1 MLLIGLMRVFLP
13 FALSILY
20 KLWYRLMNNSVM
32 CSVHDKKHPPLTIY
46 TRIYFSAPWRPEVLP
61 STPFAKAVAS
71 LPEDLTEES
80 PESQVYHAFKPKNA
94 KSEKKKDKEKKD
106 KKNKYQG
113 GDVVLRKGRYYAGD
127 GNSLE
132 EILSTRGIDTVILV
146 RCVNLPSPN

>member
-1 MLLIGLMRVFLP
+1 MF
-13 FALSILY
+13 
-20 KLWYRLMNNSVM
+20 
-32 CSVHDKKHPPLTIY
+32 SVHEQKHPPLTIY

-71 LPEDLTEES
+71 LPDDLNEES
-80 PESQVYHAFKPKNA
+80 PESQVYHAFKPRKVG
-94 KSEKKKDKEKKD
+94 SEKKKDKKKKGD
-106 KKNKYQG
+106 KG

-146 RCVNLPSPN
+146 R